1 MGFKIYRDF
10 EYVWDTCTSRQN
22 KNAAVSKK
30 NKSAK
35 SLKKARSSSTA
46 KPAKKWTYLRGNGDI
61 SIYHHAKLDIFMVTS
76 VNPWFDKL
84 YDRLVKMPKTQIG
97 VAMHWKD
104 DDRSIGDNN
113 YVYRHPDSVST
124 TMHGKKRAII
134 LRGKFLDQL
143 KNEQEQFLE
152 FAISDLETDIIFAEQ
167 TTTEYR

>member
-1 MGFKIYRDF
+1 
-10 EYVWDTCTSRQN
+10 
-22 KNAAVSKK
+22 
-30 NKSAK
+30 
-35 SLKKARSSSTA
+35 
-46 KPAKKWTYLRGNGDI
+46 
-61 SIYHHAKLDIFMVTS
+61 MVTS

-104 DDRSIGDNN
+104 DDRTIGDNN